1 MNKSLLLGVGSF
13 LLGTGVLVGT
23 YVLIKEKNS
32 YKSQVVNIITPDNIE
47 EKLKE
52 GEELL
57 KQTNKISIEKALNL
71 FNELA
76 SKETSPELKF
86 RIKLGQAVAL
96 EKNKDRL
103 VALEIYKEL
112 NHSDYITKEGRENI
126 GYHLGNLLLRLN
138 QEEEGKAHLEEVLRM
153 SQDRK
158 LRSNS
163 LSSIADFY
171 YKRKEFD
178 KARKNYI
185 LAVHEDPNNLHAR
198 IGWTRALR
206 SLGRDLNSID
216 IFDDYLEETPLESSK
231 NEPKPKSVHGSKYFE
246 KGKYYYDRKKYG
258 KAITY
263 FLKNAKQKIGNSEK
277 EKTYFYLAESYFLIG
292 ENKKSKSYIQKTL
305 LNPDPSFDQAAM
317 YRKGTILFKEKKFAD
332 AASAFNVVIEKYPL
346 SNYTSRAKSW
356 KKEALSLLKENSQ
369 YNENGGEEPS
379 RDALDEYSEDE

>member
-112 NHSDYITKEGRENI
+112 NHSDYITKEGIENI

-185 LAVHEDPNNLHAR
+185 CTFGTTFVYYNTSA
-198 IGWTRALR
+198 
-206 SLGRDLNSID
+206 
-216 IFDDYLEETPLESSK
+216 IF
-231 NEPKPKSVHGSKYFE
+231 
-246 KGKYYYDRKKYG
+246 
-258 KAITY
+258 
-263 FLKNAKQKIGNSEK
+263 
-277 EKTYFYLAESYFLIG
+277 
-292 ENKKSKSYIQKTL
+292 
-305 LNPDPSFDQAAM
+305 SFD
-317 YRKGTILFKEKKFAD
+317 
-332 AASAFNVVIEKYPL
+332 
-346 SNYTSRAKSW
+346 
-356 KKEALSLLKENSQ
+356 
-369 YNENGGEEPS
+369 
-379 RDALDEYSEDE
+379 